1 MRNNFT
7 KKERLCSLKEIEN
20 LVKKGKSFYCFPFK
34 VISILQPTNIQENTM
49 SEELSAEENV
59 NSIVVS
65 VPKRNFKRAVK
76 RNLLKRRIRESY
88 RLNKHI
94 LHETE
99 NNTAEHGRGMD
110 IAFIWLTDQHKP
122 SQLITAKMISLLD
135 KMAQSELQ
143 Q

>member
-7 KKERLCSLKEIEN
+7 KQERLCSLKEIDN

-34 VISILQPTNIQENTM
+34 VISIFQPAD
-49 SEELSAEENV
+49 SACSADNNESSAQKNV

-88 RLNKHI
+88 RLNKSI
-94 LHETE
+94 LPIPANGKINILFVYIGKEVLE
-99 NNTAEHGRGMD
+99 FEQIEHKIKD
-110 IAFIWLTDQHKP
+110 ILKTLANEYKG
-122 SQLITAKMISLLD
+122 
-135 KMAQSELQ
+135 
-143 Q
+143 

>member
-34 VISILQPTNIQENTM
+34 VISISKPQTVQTQTEQMGNN
-49 SEELSAEENV
+49 LSAEENV

-94 LHETE
+94 LSSEQRLNILFVYIAKE
-99 NNTAEHGRGMD
+99 ILDFEHIESKMKD
-110 IAFIWLTDQHKP
+110 ILKTLSNEHK
-122 SQLITAKMISLLD
+122 D
-135 KMAQSELQ
+135 
-143 Q
+143 

>member
-34 VISILQPTNIQENTM
+34 VISISKPATVQTQTEQMGNK
-49 SEELSAEENV
+49 LSAEENV

-94 LHETE
+94 LSSEQRLNILFVYIAKE
-99 NNTAEHGRGMD
+99 ILDFEHIESKMKD
-110 IAFIWLTDQHKP
+110 ILKTL
-122 SQLITAKMISLLD
+122 SN
-135 KMAQSELQ
+135 ELKD
-143 Q
+143 

>member
-7 KKERLCSLKEIEN
+7 KEERLCSFKEIEN

-34 VISILQPTNIQENTM
+34 VISIAKSPTSKPGEQGDN
-49 SEELSAEENV
+49 SSAEEKV

-94 LHETE
+94 LSSE
-99 NNTAEHGRGMD
+99 NKLNILFVYIAKEILEFEHIESKMKD
-110 IAFIWLTDQHKP
+110 ILKTLSNEHK
-122 SQLITAKMISLLD
+122 D
-135 KMAQSELQ
+135 
-143 Q
+143 